1 MRDSEYDLIKFDA
14 TRDGVAVVTLNR
26 PDVHNA
32 FNAELIAELTDVF
45 EMISDQTSI
54 RMMILRGEGPSFS
67 AGADLTWM
75 KHASTQS
82 REDNEADAV
91 RLAEMLQRLNE
102 MPQMTLALVHG
113 TAMGGGA
120 GLVAACD
127 VAIAMANTSFRFSEV
142 RLGLTPATISPF
154 VINAIGPRWARALF
168 VTAETFDAAYAERI
182 GLVHYVAQ
190 TADEMSELE
199 EHIARLVFAAA
210 PGAVADSKK
219 LVRDFAGRE
228 IDRDLGHKTAKRIA
242 ARRASDEG
250 KEGIAA
256 FLEKRAPGWKV

>member
-14 TRDGVAVVTLNR
+14 TRAGVAIVTLNR

-45 EMISDQTSI
+45 TMIAGQSSI
-54 RMMILRGEGPSFS
+54 RMMILRGEGASFS
-67 AGADLTWM
+67 AGADLAWM
-75 KHASTQS
+75 KRASSHT
-82 REDNEADAV
+82 REDNEADAE
-91 RLAEMLQRLNE
+91 RLARMLQTLYE
-102 MPQMTLALVHG
+102 MPQMTLALVQG
-113 TAMGGGA
+113 SAMGGGA

-127 VAIAMANTSFRFSEV
+127 VAIAMAGASFRFSEV

-154 VINAIGPRWARALF
+154 VIEAIGPRWARALF

-182 GLVHYVAQ
+182 GLVQYVAQ
-190 TADEMSELE
+190 TSDEMAQLE

-210 PGAVADSKK
+210 PGAIADAKK
-219 LVRDFAGRE
+219 LVRDVAGRP
-228 IDRDLGHKTAKRIA
+228 IDRELAQNTARRIA
-242 ARRASDEG
+242 ARRSSDEG

-256 FLEKRAPGWKV
+256 FLEKRAPSWKA